1 MPTDHFIIRRDKQ
14 DLIYMPAAPECLS
27 INISSMQTAKEH
39 FHPWNTT
46 AAGESVPRRDIQA
59 GLTAL
64 PNPEHSLFFFWVQ
77 EKVGS
82 EGPDPPVQPPEH
94 PCSSV
99 LLESNASPASGTG
112 TPRDLYRHF
121 GAIQWFTTRQ
131 LIRKNIPANTMGRK
145 MGFCVYVCVQ

>member
-46 AAGESVPRRDIQA
+46 AAGDSVPRRDVQA

-64 PNPEHSLFFFWVQ
+64 PNPEHSLFSFSVQ

-94 PCSSV
+94 LCSSV
-99 LLESNASPASGTG
+99 LLESNASPARGTG
-112 TPRDLYRHF
+112 TPRGILEQFSGLPLGSSQVRTY
-121 GAIQWFTTRQ
+121 
-131 LIRKNIPANTMGRK
+131 L
-145 MGFCVYVCVQ
+145 